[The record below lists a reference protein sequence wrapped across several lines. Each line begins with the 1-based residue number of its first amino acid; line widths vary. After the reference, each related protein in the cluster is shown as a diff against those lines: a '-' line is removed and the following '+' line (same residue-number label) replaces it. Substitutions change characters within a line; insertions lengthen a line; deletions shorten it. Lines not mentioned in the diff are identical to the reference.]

1 MLMMDLPLFSHVNDG
16 SPTPLI
22 IIKDLPLPRVNDG
35 SSPQPML
42 MMDLSSPML
51 MMDPPC

>member
-1 MLMMDLPLFSHVNDG
+1 MLMMDLPSNHVNDA
-16 SPTPLI
+16 SPPQPMLMM
-22 IIKDLPLPRVNDG
+22 DL
-35 SSPQPML
+35 SSPMLMMDLSSPML